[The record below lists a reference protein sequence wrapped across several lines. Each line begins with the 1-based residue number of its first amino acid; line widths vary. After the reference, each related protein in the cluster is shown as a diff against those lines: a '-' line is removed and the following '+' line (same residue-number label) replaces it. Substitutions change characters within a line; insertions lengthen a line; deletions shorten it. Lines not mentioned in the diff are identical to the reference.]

1 MIFEHEIP
9 SGSRLYFGES
19 AKLKRE
25 IEYIASQTL
34 YGLGFEEIVTPFFS
48 YHQHEYFEDQK
59 PLIRLND
66 KENYEVTLRADST
79 ADVVRIVTKRLGR
92 STESK
97 KWFYIQPTV
106 TFPTKE
112 QYQIGAEVIDGN
124 FAKMAETTL
133 ALLHGIDVHPIM
145 QVANIRIPHLL
156 NEKYGVCIE
165 TLKSMHVEKL
175 LTENLPWME
184 QLVRM
189 HKIEDLKDLTP
200 FPEDI
205 RVELEKIKV
214 ATNKINYTHTV
225 ISPLF
230 YAKMRYYESLTFK
243 MFEKNALL
251 AMGGIYAIEGVEA
264 AGFALYTDEC
274 IASKMSKEEDK

>member
-112 QYQIGAEVIDGN
+112 QYQIGAEVIEGN
-124 FAKMAETTL
+124 FEKMAETTL
-133 ALLHGIDVHPIM
+133 ALLHGINVQPIM
-145 QVANIRIPHLL
+145 QIANIRIPHLL
-156 NEKYGVCIE
+156 NKKYGVCIE

-175 LTENLPWME
+175 LAEDLPWME

-189 HKIEDLKDLTP
+189 HKIEDLNDLTF
-200 FPEDI
+200 FPE
-205 RVELEKIKV
+205 
-214 ATNKINYTHTV
+214 
-225 ISPLF
+225 
-230 YAKMRYYESLTFK
+230 
-243 MFEKNALL
+243 
-251 AMGGIYAIEGVEA
+251 
-264 AGFALYTDEC
+264 
-274 IASKMSKEEDK
+274 